1 MKDIIPQR
9 SLHIEQVDMAQW
21 ATPIRFPDCYELI
34 LIQSGKGHHLVNDRR
49 FTYQLGDIF
58 LLGAHDQ
65 YSFLMMQPTS
75 LYRLSFSPLYVSS
88 LLMAD
93 DQSWNYVNRPA
104 SPCMGSI
111 ATDATDQDNL
121 RALVTM
127 ILSEERSLRHLTG
140 NPIVESLMKIILSLV
155 DRLLGDRGAVALSR
169 PTFSSNLT
177 RQIIAYI
184 SQHIGEPERLRMEI
198 IADAFNYS
206 PSHLSALFKQQVGDS
221 IQQFII
227 QHKLKL
233 VAAKLRQTPLTVSQI
248 ADEFGFSDVCHLNK
262 LFKRYYN
269 HTPTAYRQVLSA

>member
-9 SLHIEQVDMAQW
+9 SLHIEQLDLNQW
-21 ATPIRFPDCYELI
+21 ATPIRFSDCYELI
-34 LIQSGKGHHLVNDRR
+34 LIQSGKGHHLVNDKR
-49 FTYQLGDIF
+49 FTYQPGDVF
-58 LLGAHDQ
+58 FLGAHDQ
-65 YSFLMMQPTS
+65 YSFLTMQPTS
-75 LYRLSFSPLYVSS
+75 LYRLSFSPLYISS
-88 LLMAD
+88 LLIAD
-93 DQSWNYVNRPA
+93 DQPWAYVNRST
-104 SPCMGSI
+104 SPCLGSI
-111 ATDATDQDNL
+111 ATDSTDQDNL

-155 DRLLGDRGAVALSR
+155 DRLLGERGAVIPSR
-169 PTFSSNLT
+169 QTFSLNLT

-184 SQHIGEPERLRMEI
+184 GQHIGEPERLRMDT

-206 PSHLSALFKQQVGDS
+206 PGHLSTLFKQQVGDS

-227 QHKLKL
+227 RHKLKL
-233 VAAKLRQTPLTVSQI
+233 VATKLRQTPLTVSQI